1 MKKLIEVTMSLKRRT
16 NEIDKYIGNSLK
28 TLRKQKG
35 VSQDSLGEVL
45 GVSLQQIQK
54 YEQGKNRISA
64 ASLYKLSLY
73 FEISL
78 DVFFRQFDQV
88 SNTENAIDIG
98 SYELQSMQNMWLKL
112 NDQDFKK
119 IIINVMDQKIKNSH

>member
-1 MKKLIEVTMSLKRRT
+1 MSLKRRT